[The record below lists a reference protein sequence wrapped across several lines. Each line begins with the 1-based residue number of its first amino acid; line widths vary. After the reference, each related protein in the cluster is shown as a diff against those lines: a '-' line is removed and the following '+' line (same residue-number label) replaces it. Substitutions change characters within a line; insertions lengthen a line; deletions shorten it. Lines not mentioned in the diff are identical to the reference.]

1 MLSVTRRILVV
12 FVFATLAGCQV
23 LGSYERPDVNITSF
37 NLAPRSSGAAP
48 QFDIGI
54 QIINPNS
61 RPLPLRGISYALEIE
76 GQRILS
82 GAKPD
87 LPQIP
92 AYGSAEFIIQ
102 ASPDLIGSARLI
114 ADLFGRQRDSLGFT
128 FRATLDPGAI
138 MPSIRIE
145 ESGRFNL
152 GTARQ

>member
-1 MLSVTRRILVV
+1 MAPMTHRVFGLLVI
-12 FVFATLAGCQV
+12 AILAGCNT
-23 LGSYERPDVNITSF
+23 LGYHEKPDVNITSF
-37 NLAPRSSGAAP
+37 NLAPQSSGAAP

-61 RPLPLRGISYALEIE
+61 RALPLRGISYSLEIE

-92 AYGSAEFIIQ
+92 AYGTAEFVIQ

-114 ADLFGRQRDSLGFT
+114 ADMFSRQRDSLGFV
-128 FRATLDPGAI
+128 FRATLDPGTI

-145 ESGRFNL
+145 EAGRFNL
-152 GTARQ
+152 NTARL

>member
-1 MLSVTRRILVV
+1 MSSMIDRFSVLCALAILVGCN
-12 FVFATLAGCQV
+12 TLGR
-23 LGSYERPDVNITSF
+23 YETPDVNVTSF
-37 NLAPRSSGAAP
+37 NIAPTSSGAAP

-61 RPLPLRGISYALEIE
+61 RALPLRGISYSLEIE
-76 GQRILS
+76 GQRVLS

-92 AYGSAEFIIQ
+92 AYGTVNFVIQ

-114 ADLFGRQRDSLGFT
+114 SDLFSRQRDSLGFT
-128 FRATLDPGAI
+128 FKARLDPGTI
-138 MPSIRIE
+138 MPAINVE

-152 GTARQ
+152 GAARL